1 MEKFLKMNTLKNK
14 VDIIEMSNEQGPDDR
29 NHHQLLSQNIPFNS
43 LFSLLIWKNLLNL
56 CAREYCR
63 EVLLTRHL
71 FQPIEFKD
79 KSVQPRVGL
88 VNDLCLISK
97 KQTELDLILTI
108 VGDICVVNRWMMKMY
123 LSTAIRRMENE
134 EKKTQV
140 D

>member
-1 MEKFLKMNTLKNK
+1 MCTGIL
-14 VDIIEMSNEQGPDDR
+14 
-29 NHHQLLSQNIPFNS
+29 
-43 LFSLLIWKNLLNL
+43 
-56 CAREYCR
+56 R
-63 EVLLTRHL
+63 EVLRHL
-71 FQPIEFKD
+71 FQPSEFKD
-79 KSVQPRVGL
+79 KCSQPREGL

-97 KQTELDLILTI
+97 KQTEVDLILTI

>member
-1 MEKFLKMNTLKNK
+1 MLWK
-14 VDIIEMSNEQGPDDR
+14 VLRD
-29 NHHQLLSQNIPFNS
+29 
-43 LFSLLIWKNLLNL
+43 
-56 CAREYCR
+56 
-63 EVLLTRHL
+63 L
-71 FQPIEFKD
+71 FQLIEFND
-79 KSVQPRVGL
+79 KSSEPRDGL